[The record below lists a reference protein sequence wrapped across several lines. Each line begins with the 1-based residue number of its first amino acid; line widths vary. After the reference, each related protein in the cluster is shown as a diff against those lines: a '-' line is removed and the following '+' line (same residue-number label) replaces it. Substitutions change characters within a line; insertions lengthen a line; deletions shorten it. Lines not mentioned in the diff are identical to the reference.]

1 MCRRTDGLTQFE
13 VYFEK
18 YDYNFTKRTIT
29 QYDYITISD
38 ADNARKMAHYKH
50 GSDINI
56 IHVKPAD

>member
-18 YDYNFTKRTIT
+18 YDYTFTNRTII

-38 ADNARKMAHYKH
+38 AENARKMAHYKH
-50 GSDINI
+50 GSAINI

>member
-18 YDYNFTKRTIT
+18 HDYTYTNRTIT
-29 QYDYITISD
+29 QYDYITITD

-50 GSDINI
+50 GSAINI
-56 IHVKPAD
+56 IHVKPAE